1 MTPQFIPDDMH
12 FVREDTCA
20 SIVFQQNNIP
30 QYHVKNRLK
39 GHNYYHPQ
47 KRTNTDAT
55 RDDKV
60 WKKYSEKSMNAM
72 HEFLEKL

>member
-1 MTPQFIPDDMH
+1 MY
-12 FVREDTCA
+12 V
-20 SIVFQQNNIP
+20 QQNNIP